1 MRCARGPGKGDGGN
15 REEVKGRGGGKRI
28 LRHAPEHA
36 YTSQDCQKRHWHM
49 HKVQCKAM
57 KAAHDAELYAPLRV
71 CGDHPAQ
78 NHTVRMDMQANARE
92 WKKLAK
98 TL

>member
-1 MRCARGPGKGDGGN
+1 
-15 REEVKGRGGGKRI
+15 
-28 LRHAPEHA
+28 
-36 YTSQDCQKRHWHM
+36 M